1 MKNSSNF
8 AKQEALYRL
17 QQMEERFSG
26 RMNPNIRK
34 YFDEGKLYYSYIT
47 GNGFIGSI
55 DTISYDPN
63 YEKVVKEFE
72 EKRNKLVYHVIETG
86 ATIALLY
93 VSLPSSD
100 LSGEELEWEWEEE
113 RLAEDNSLLVY
124 VYNFEEPSFSE
135 FGSIGINTF
144 RESGALAKIF

>member
-1 MKNSSNF
+1 MDSNIIIT
-8 AKQEALYRL
+8 KQEALNRL
-17 QQMEERFSG
+17 QQMEERFQE

-47 GNGFIGSI
+47 GNGLIGSI

-63 YEKVVKEFE
+63 YERVVQEFE

-86 ATIALLY
+86 SSIALLY

-100 LSGEELEWEWEEE
+100 LNGEELEWEWEEE
-113 RLAEDNSLLVY
+113 RLAEDNSLLAY
-124 VYNFEEPSFSE
+124 VHNFVESSFSE
-135 FGSIGINTF
+135 TGYITIDTF
-144 RESGALAKIF
+144 ADSGALIRIF

>member
-1 MKNSSNF
+1 MDSNIIIT
-8 AKQEALYRL
+8 KQEALYRL
-17 QQMEERFSG
+17 QQIEERFQG

-63 YEKVVKEFE
+63 YERVVKEFE

-86 ATIALLY
+86 GTIALLY

-100 LSGEELEWEWEEE
+100 LSGEELECEWEEE

-124 VYNFEEPSFSE
+124 VFNFEEPSFSE
-135 FGSIGINTF
+135 TGYITIDIFAD
-144 RESGALAKIF
+144 SGALVRIA